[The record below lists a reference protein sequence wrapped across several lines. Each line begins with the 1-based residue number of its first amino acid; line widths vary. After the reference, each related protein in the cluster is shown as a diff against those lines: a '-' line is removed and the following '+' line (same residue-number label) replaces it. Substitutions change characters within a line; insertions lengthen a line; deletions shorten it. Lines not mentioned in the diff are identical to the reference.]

1 MVVGW
6 VSLLTLF
13 RLNGKARKLG
23 KGYSSMVEQE
33 LSLAQRRLWIPPSV
47 QPSSELSKIER
58 LQGSFDEMQEDGA
71 TEPDSVSTQ
80 NGSNRSHEHAI
91 SGHGISRPST
101 SAYAGSHLGGL
112 CESKSGWW
120 EVCLATACVSERE
133 KEKEGGGVL
142 HPHSPWFQPTLNF
155 FFFSFF
161 FVYVV
166 LAGLKPTE
174 ICLPLSC
181 RCWKRRHAPPK
192 PDWIFFLMLSC
203 CVVF

>member
-58 LQGSFDEMQEDGA
+58 LQGSFDEIQEDGA

-101 SAYAGSHLGGL
+101 SAYAGSI
-112 CESKSGWW
+112 
-120 EVCLATACVSERE
+120 LAILTSERWNLKQVSICISLMKRDVKHFLICFSAICVSLFE
-133 KEKEGGGVL
+133 
-142 HPHSPWFQPTLNF
+142 HSLFQYTVHSYVGYFYTHFYIFISIHIKTHTQTCMWWF
-155 FFFSFF
+155 
-161 FVYVV
+161 
-166 LAGLKPTE
+166 E
-174 ICLPLSC
+174 
-181 RCWKRRHAPPK
+181 
-192 PDWIFFLMLSC
+192 
-203 CVVF
+203 